1 MTKRSPTTKDI
12 ALLHQLFNAGQLTLA
27 AEFQRNAVWPSP
39 AKAYLIDT
47 ILNDRPIPLLFFQ
60 RTTSAQ
66 SGLPAYTV
74 IDGQQRLRAIF
85 EYLDDRFRLSQSVKK
100 AKYYNKRFSELD
112 SELQDR
118 IRNYDLVIEELSG
131 YSDDDIRDMF
141 VRINKYVVQLSPQEL
156 RHAKGAGKFHDFVE
170 KIGKDEIWKAQRIF
184 SPKSVKRMKSVEFVA
199 ELTILL
205 IDGPQDKKA
214 SIDLYYGQ
222 YRDKFPSAHKTETLL
237 RSYLSWI
244 AKAVPN
250 LAATRYRKPVDLYAL
265 IGALDRVSDEGAK
278 LSRLSPPP
286 AGQKLLELY
295 QRAAQL
301 AREAVQRAVRETG
314 ALVHV
319 VSSRAKTVESLRGK
333 LRRKRY
339 KKPELQ
345 VTDLIGVRV
354 ITYYRDDVDSIVARL
369 QRLFEINRKESV
381 DKRVGLGLR
390 QFGYRSVHLVAR
402 VKPEFFD
409 TSEHDHS
416 RTWFEIQVRSILEH
430 AWAEIE
436 HAIVYKS
443 GICQPEK
450 LTRRFAALAGTLEL
464 LDGEFLG
471 LRDERNVLIEGYLER
486 YRHKEDL
493 KKPFDVARL
502 LAFLEATLEG
512 RSWRQAATEGK
523 PFGAGL
529 EVSCVDAMKAV
540 GLGTPHSLARMFKS
554 SRYRY
559 AVHSFAANNGIAP
572 SEVSHLASVVLAVGV
587 KEPRTVRQHFP
598 EIMYDP
604 AIRAMVERRAS
615 RRA

>member
-112 SELQDR
+112 LELQDR
-118 IRNYDLVIEELSG
+118 ICNYDLVIEELSG

-205 IDGPQDKKA
+205 IEGPQDKKA

-286 AGQKLLELY
+286 AADNL
-295 QRAAQL
+295 
-301 AREAVQRAVRETG
+301 
-314 ALVHV
+314 
-319 VSSRAKTVESLRGK
+319 
-333 LRRKRY
+333 
-339 KKPELQ
+339 
-345 VTDLIGVRV
+345 
-354 ITYYRDDVDSIVARL
+354 
-369 QRLFEINRKESV
+369 
-381 DKRVGLGLR
+381 
-390 QFGYRSVHLVAR
+390 
-402 VKPEFFD
+402 
-409 TSEHDHS
+409 
-416 RTWFEIQVRSILEH
+416 
-430 AWAEIE
+430 
-436 HAIVYKS
+436 
-443 GICQPEK
+443 
-450 LTRRFAALAGTLEL
+450 
-464 LDGEFLG
+464 
-471 LRDERNVLIEGYLER
+471 LRDG
-486 YRHKEDL
+486 
-493 KKPFDVARL
+493 
-502 LAFLEATLEG
+502 
-512 RSWRQAATEGK
+512 
-523 PFGAGL
+523 
-529 EVSCVDAMKAV
+529 
-540 GLGTPHSLARMFKS
+540 
-554 SRYRY
+554 
-559 AVHSFAANNGIAP
+559 
-572 SEVSHLASVVLAVGV
+572 
-587 KEPRTVRQHFP
+587 
-598 EIMYDP
+598 
-604 AIRAMVERRAS
+604 
-615 RRA
+615 